1 MKDLVLNILKDTRPE
16 FDFNSDLNFI
26 EEGYLDSFDLITIVS
41 DLESKFDIKI
51 NGSMIVPENFNSIDS
66 IEKLVQNSKNAS

>member
-1 MKDLVLNILKDTRPE
+1 MKELVLNILKDTRPE

-26 EEGYLDSFDLITIVS
+26 DEGYLDSFDLVTIVS

-51 NGSMIVPENFNSIDS
+51 NGSMILPENFNSLDS
-66 IEKLVQNSKNAS
+66 IVNLVQNSKNAS